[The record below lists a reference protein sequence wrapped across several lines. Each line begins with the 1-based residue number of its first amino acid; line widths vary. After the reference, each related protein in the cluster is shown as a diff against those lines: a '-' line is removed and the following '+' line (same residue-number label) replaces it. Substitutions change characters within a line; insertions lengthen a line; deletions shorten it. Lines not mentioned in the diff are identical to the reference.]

1 MRYVIAISVAVFL
14 VLCMFAY
21 AHWMAGC
28 ELQWSQ
34 EDVELSTISV
44 LGIHLAHFIKG
55 YWYSVV
61 PLLFIISLG
70 IAMILARVKSSRL
83 EELSKEDGAMLDPR
97 EAQESQPPIRGEY
110 VRRRGKV
117 PRAED
122 RGAVSR
128 ERIATERPILRRKR

>member
-14 VLCMFAY
+14 VLCMFTY

-44 LGIHLAHFIKG
+44 LGIHLEHFIKG

-61 PLLFIISLG
+61 PLLFIIPLG
-70 IAMILARVKSSRL
+70 IAMILARVKNSRL
-83 EELSKEDGAMLDPR
+83 DELSKEDGAMLIPR
-97 EAQESQPPIRGEY
+97 EAQERQPHYQGGNR
-110 VRRRGKV
+110 RRRGNV

-122 RGAVSR
+122 QGAVFR